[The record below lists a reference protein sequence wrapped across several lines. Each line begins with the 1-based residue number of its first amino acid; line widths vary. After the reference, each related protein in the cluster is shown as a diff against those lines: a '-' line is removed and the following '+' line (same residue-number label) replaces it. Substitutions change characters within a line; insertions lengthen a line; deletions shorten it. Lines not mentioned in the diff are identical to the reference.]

1 MYFEDF
7 AQNISWRRPIFW
19 SNDPLNQTCFVR
31 NFFYLSFSPFF
42 KKGGASDDFAKAKAH
57 IPFAVTLELPPTHSY
72 ER

>member
-1 MYFEDF
+1 MTPWIKHALSD
-7 AQNISWRRPIFW
+7 I
-19 SNDPLNQTCFVR
+19 
-31 NFFYLSFSPFF
+31 FFYLSFSHFF